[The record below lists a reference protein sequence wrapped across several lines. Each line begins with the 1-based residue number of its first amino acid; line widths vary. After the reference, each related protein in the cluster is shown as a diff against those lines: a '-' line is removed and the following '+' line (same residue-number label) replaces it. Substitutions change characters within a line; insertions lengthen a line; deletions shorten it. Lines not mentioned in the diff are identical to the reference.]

1 MRLSNIHFNI
11 FMLTHL
17 RKKPRQP
24 SRTTDSGHRKNTF
37 HPPIHTIPACRSH
50 IPETPKTPFS
60 HAIKPVPPSGKAY
73 STPQKSLFR
82 NTEKPLSHHQK
93 ARSAPPE
100 SPLRKPSTY
109 NTLSH
114 RHLHTSS
121 ENHIFQPKTLAR
133 HEKRSHPDVQ
143 FNTCRII
150 ITPTRTRSPALIPSP
165 FPLLTLPPSHR
176 LALFFILFNHPT
188 I

>member
-1 MRLSNIHFNI
+1 M
-11 FMLTHL
+11 
-17 RKKPRQP
+17 
-24 SRTTDSGHRKNTF
+24 
-37 HPPIHTIPACRSH
+37 
-50 IPETPKTPFS
+50 PFS
-60 HAIKPVPPSGKAY
+60 HSGDAKDTVQPRHKAHSAIR
-73 STPQKSLFR
+73 KSLFH
-82 NTEKPLSHHQK
+82 TSEKPLSQYGKASFAHQK

-114 RHLHTSS
+114 RHLHIPS

-150 ITPTRTRSPALIPSP
+150 ITPTRTRTPTLISSP
-165 FPLLTLPPSHR
+165 FPLLTLPPSHPSTSSFTFSPFYLFTSTKPSPLLTLPPSHR
-176 LALFFILFNHPT
+176 LALLFILFNHPT

>member
-1 MRLSNIHFNI
+1 M
-11 FMLTHL
+11 
-17 RKKPRQP
+17 
-24 SRTTDSGHRKNTF
+24 
-37 HPPIHTIPACRSH
+37 PACHSH
-50 IPETPKTPFS
+50 VPETPKTPFS

-109 NTLSH
+109 NALSH
-114 RHLHTSS
+114 RHLHTPS

-143 FNTCRII
+143 FNTCRTII
-150 ITPTRTRSPALIPSP
+150 IPTRTRSPALIPSP
-165 FPLLTLPPSHR
+165 FPLLTLPPSHHPSSSFTFSPFYLFTSTKPSHLLTLPHPHH
-176 LALFFILFNHPT
+176 LALFFVLFNHPT

>member
-1 MRLSNIHFNI
+1 M
-11 FMLTHL
+11 
-17 RKKPRQP
+17 
-24 SRTTDSGHRKNTF
+24 
-37 HPPIHTIPACRSH
+37 
-50 IPETPKTPFS
+50 PFS
-60 HAIKPVPPSGKAY
+60 RSGDSEDTVQPCHKARSAIRKSLFHTSEKPLSQYGKA
-73 STPQKSLFR
+73 SFAPQKSLFR

-114 RHLHTSS
+114 RHLHTPS

-143 FNTCRII
+143 FNTCRTII
-150 ITPTRTRSPALIPSP
+150 IPTRTRTPDLIPSP
-165 FPLLTLPPSHR
+165 FPLLTLPPSHPPTFSFTFLPFYLFTSTKPSPLLTLPPSHR

>member
-1 MRLSNIHFNI
+1 M
-11 FMLTHL
+11 
-17 RKKPRQP
+17 
-24 SRTTDSGHRKNTF
+24 
-37 HPPIHTIPACRSH
+37 
-50 IPETPKTPFS
+50 PFS
-60 HAIKPVPPSGKAY
+60 RSGDSEDTVPPRHKARY
-73 STPQKSLFR
+73 AIRKSLFH
-82 NTEKPLSHHQK
+82 TSEKPLSHHQK

-114 RHLHTSS
+114 RHLHTLS

-150 ITPTRTRSPALIPSP
+150 ITPTRTRSPTLIPSP
-165 FPLLTLPPSHR
+165 FPLLTLPPPPLPFHPFYLFTSTKPSPLLTLPHPHH
-176 LALFFILFNHPT
+176 LALLFILFNHPT